1 MRSIRTKRLLLRRWQ
16 TSDRVPFAAL
26 NADPVV
32 MAFFLSTL
40 PSAESDAFVDRIE
53 DHFDEHGFGLW
64 AVEAAEGFLGF
75 VGLWA
80 VTPSLSEIPTVEIG
94 WRLAASAWG
103 KGYATEAARAAR
115 DDGFGRIGLPELV
128 SFTAAIN
135 AASRAVMER
144 IGMHHDAG
152 ADFEHPQIPPGH
164 RLRPHVLYRMTR
176 PHRSEAVPVV
186 QAVAIRR

>member
-1 MRSIRTKRLLLRRWQ
+1 MRSIRTERLLLRRWR
-16 TSDRVPFAAL
+16 TSDRAPFAAL

-32 MAFFLSTL
+32 MAFFVSTL
-40 PSAESDAFVDRIE
+40 PPAESDAFVDRIE
-53 DHFDEHGFGLW
+53 EHFDEHGFGLW
-64 AVEAAEGFLGF
+64 AVEAAEGFVGF
-75 VGLWA
+75 VGLWT
-80 VTPSLSEIPTVEIG
+80 VTPSMSAVPTVEIG

-115 DDGFGRIGLPELV
+115 DDGFDRIGLRELV

-135 AASRAVMER
+135 VASRAVMER
-144 IGMHHDAG
+144 IGMHHDAE

-176 PHRSEAVPVV
+176 PGGSEALPAA
-186 QAVAIRR
+186 QAVTIRR